1 MALNVTTL
9 SAAIGASD
17 STLLLAS
24 VTGITGPNFQ
34 QGFDPTKGTGTGPV
48 YLYIEQEWILVL
60 STPASAT
67 VPVLVKRAQ
76 LGSASAAHGSA
87 AVVLSGQATDFPGPN
102 PISIKAQ
109 QDYSPNMIGFSA
121 PVAGAATNVATGPLF
136 HLTGTVAMVTL
147 TAPTITGGGGAS
159 PLDGAEV
166 LIVFDGSAAG
176 LTWTAAG
183 NIAVAGTAT
192 TAGSSVTFTFDQG
205 SAKWHPSRLA

>member
-17 STLLLAS
+17 ASLLLAS
-24 VTGITGPNFQ
+24 ITGVTSANFQ
-34 QGFDPTKGTGTGPV
+34 GSTIPGTGSVV
-48 YLYIEQEWILVL
+48 YLYIEQEWIQVL
-60 STPASAT
+60 TVGASAS

-76 LGSASAAHGSA
+76 LGSCASAHGAS
-87 AVVLSGQATDFPGPN
+87 AVVLAGLSTDFPGPN

-109 QDYSPNMIGFSA
+109 QDYAPNMVGFSA
-121 PVAGAATNVATGPLF
+121 PVAGAATNVATGPFF
-136 HLTGTVAMVTL
+136 HLTGTTAMVTL

-192 TAGSSVTFTFDQG
+192 TAGSAVTFIFDQG